1 MKKQKVNVNYPFTH
15 RRKYYLLLG
24 GKLYFISYIYIY
36 IYIYIYCS
44 FFQKFCL
51 YPASVKTYLVKNF
64 LKRLV
69 WAT

>member
-15 RRKYYLLLG
+15 RRKYHLLSG
-24 GKLYFISYIYIY
+24 EKLYFISYIYMQHMLL
-36 IYIYIYCS
+36 YCS

-64 LKRLV
+64 LKRLI
-69 WAT
+69 WST